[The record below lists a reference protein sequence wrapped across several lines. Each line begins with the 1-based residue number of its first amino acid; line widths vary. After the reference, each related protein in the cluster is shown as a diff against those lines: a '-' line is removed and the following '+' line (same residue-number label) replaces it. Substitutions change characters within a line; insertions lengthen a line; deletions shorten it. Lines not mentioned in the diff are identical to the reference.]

1 MGAQHPFVFPANLR
15 RCRLSAGNH
24 LSTLQSRYALA
35 PSATTPHVVKT
46 PLRGPAGVRVPFSGT
61 RAKPLKTTE
70 QPACSKKLYSAL
82 ATHTASPKRGSRG
95 NGKQASVGGARGL
108 LTCLRRPGFP
118 YAGVSN
124 TAYLS
129 HFDNQT
135 NK

>member
-1 MGAQHPFVFPANLR
+1 MGTQHPFVFPANLR
-15 RCRLSAGNH
+15 RRRLSAGNH
-24 LSTLQSRYALA
+24 LSTPQSRHALA
-35 PSATTPHVVKT
+35 PSATPHHVVKT
-46 PLRGPAGVRVPFSGT
+46 PLRGPAGVGVPFSGT
-61 RAKPLKTTE
+61 RAKPQKTTE
-70 QPACSKKLYSAL
+70 QAACPEKRYSGL
-82 ATHTASPKRGSRG
+82 TTHTASPKWGSRG

-108 LTCLRRPGFP
+108 LTCPRRPGFP